1 MKWGALIIPADPM
14 IFWGGLAVAILFA
27 IGVTSLSLRR
37 ANRKRLLAR
46 LLANYAAIASLL
58 AMALQPQWLSP
69 SPPLSAVL
77 ITPGAD
83 SADLKSLADS
93 LREASRVLALEKN
106 ERWKAAFPNLQTIP
120 DAAYLK
126 RHFPEI
132 NFLEMA
138 GHGLND
144 DEWSELDSIQIMPH
158 FSPLPLGIKQA
169 HWTREFV
176 LGQALQIHGVLAGL
190 NQEEYRLFLSDPG
203 GIVDSV
209 KIAGPDEARFALSA
223 TPHETGKYL
232 YRLRLK
238 NAAGVTMCE
247 EHIDIVV
254 TKPQPLKIL
263 VLENSVNFETK
274 YLKNWASQ
282 NLNAVVMR
290 STISRERYR
299 FEYLN
304 HPPIDLQRISPALLR
319 NFGVALIDGKIL
331 RALSQGERQALRA
344 AVERE
349 GLGLLLMPDEMI
361 LPPAPENFSQR
372 DFFLGFEF
380 EAFAELDRR
389 FIKPRWPAILS
400 RDLTAIPV
408 EPFAIRRN
416 WGLLPLIEDEM
427 ERVVAGA
434 YHRGEGLIGLSL
446 MRDSYRW
453 ILEGNAKYHAAYWS
467 YLLTTLA
474 RRQQHQ
480 DRWIIPNT
488 KPHIVDQPLDLT
500 VETTAALPVGLVK
513 TETGE
518 PDSIYLQQDVTEARR
533 WFGTFWP
540 REAGWHEVSSVGG
553 ASYWFYVDE
562 RTNWQSRQAAQ
573 KINAT
578 QRQVLRYDNLP
589 AGQQQLTAPQARP
602 ISPVWFFA
610 VFVFSAAYLWLER
623 KFSP

>member
-27 IGVTSLSLRR
+27 IGVTYLSLRR

-46 LLANYAAIASLL
+46 LLVNYAAIGSLL
-58 AMALQPQWLSP
+58 ATALQPQWLSP
-69 SPPLSAVL
+69 SHPLSAVL

-83 SADLKSLADS
+83 SRDVKSLADS
-93 LREASRVLALEKN
+93 LGEASRIFALEKN
-106 ERWKAAFPNLQTIP
+106 EKWKAAFPNLQIIP

-126 RHFPEI
+126 RRFPEI
-132 NFLEMA
+132 NFLEMV
-138 GHGLND
+138 GYGLTD
-144 DEWSELDSIQIMPH
+144 DEWRELDSIQIKPH

-169 HWTREFV
+169 HWTRELV
-176 LGQALQIHGVLAGL
+176 LGQALQIQGVLAGL
-190 NQEEYRLFLSDPG
+190 NREDYQLFLSDPG
-203 GIVDSV
+203 GAVDSV
-209 KIAGPDEARFALSA
+209 KITGPDEARFALSA
-223 TPHETGKYL
+223 SPHETGNYL

-238 NAAGVTMCE
+238 NVGGVTVCE
-247 EHIDIVV
+247 EQIDVVV

-263 VLENSVNFETK
+263 ALESSVNFETK
-274 YLKNWASQ
+274 FLKNWAAQ
-282 NLNAVVMR
+282 NQNAVAMR

-319 NFGVALIDGKIL
+319 NFDVALMDGKIL

-344 AVERE
+344 AIELE
-349 GLGLLLMPDEMI
+349 GLGLLLIPDEMI
-361 LPPAPENFSQR
+361 LPPALENFSQR
-372 DFFLGFEF
+372 DFFLGFDF
-380 EAFAELDRR
+380 EAFTEIDRR
-389 FIKPRWPAILS
+389 LIKPRWPNIRS
-400 RDLTAIPV
+400 RDLTAIPA

-453 ILEGNAKYHAAYWS
+453 ILEGHANYHAAYWS
-467 YLLTTLA
+467 YLLTTLS
-474 RRQQHQ
+474 RQRQDQ
-480 DRWIIPNT
+480 DRWSIPNT
-488 KPHIVDQPLDLT
+488 NPLIVDQPLDLT

-518 PDSIYLQQDVTEARR
+518 PDSIYLQQDVTEPRR
-533 WFGTFWP
+533 WFGRFWP
-540 REAGWHEVSSVGG
+540 REAGWHQVSIVGG
-553 ASYWFYVDE
+553 ASHWFYVYE

-578 QRQVLRYDNLP
+578 QRQVVRYANQP
-589 AGQQQLTAPQARP
+589 ERKRQFVAPQARP
-602 ISPVWFFA
+602 ISLFWFFA
-610 VFVFSAAYLWLER
+610 VFVLSAAYLWVER